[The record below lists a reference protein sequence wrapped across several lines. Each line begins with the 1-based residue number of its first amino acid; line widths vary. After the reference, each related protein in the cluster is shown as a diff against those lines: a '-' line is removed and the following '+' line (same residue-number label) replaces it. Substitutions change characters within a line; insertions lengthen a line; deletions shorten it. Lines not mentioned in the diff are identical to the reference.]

1 MKIRIDSAAG
11 AEIVE
16 VDFSAMED
24 DRLDAFASAGS
35 LDAREE
41 LKKRRGLDVYSPID
55 EISSGDIKDYIEWLK
70 NNNPEKYNTI
80 VKTSNDVE

>member
-1 MKIRIDSAAG
+1 MKIRIDSANG
-11 AEIVE
+11 VEIVE

-24 DRLDAFASAGS
+24 DRLDAFAAAGS

-41 LKKRRGLDVYSPID
+41 LKKRRGLDVYSSLE

>member
-1 MKIRIDSAAG
+1 VKIRIDSADG

-16 VDFSAMED
+16 VDFSTMED

-35 LDAREE
+35 VGAREE
-41 LKKRRGLDVYSPID
+41 LKKRRGIDVHSSLN
-55 EISSGDIKDYIEWLK
+55 EISSGDIKDYIKWLK